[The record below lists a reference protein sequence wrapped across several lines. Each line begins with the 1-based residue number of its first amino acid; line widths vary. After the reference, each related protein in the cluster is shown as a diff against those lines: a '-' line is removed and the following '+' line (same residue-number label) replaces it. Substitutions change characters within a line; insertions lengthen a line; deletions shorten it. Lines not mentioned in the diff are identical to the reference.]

1 MFSVLVCFSFEDF
14 GVAFIALDGDLA
26 GLCLVATSGI
36 IV

>member
-1 MFSVLVCFSFEDF
+1 MFLVLVCFSFEDF

-26 GLCLVATSGI
+26 GLCLVVISGI